1 LTAVAE
7 GGLWVFETPLVPDL
21 ALHVVVD
28 DDWTCSPPRLLA
40 LSAAELFLFERVSLI
55 LLAPVVTPLAPVKV
69 QAALRTII
77 ALVTQRAGP
86 AANAQPLAVALRAM
100 ISPSLVSTLAAL
112 SSYLSSSSSIL
123 KSFVGHLGENSEQL
137 PVR

>member
-1 LTAVAE
+1 
-7 GGLWVFETPLVPDL
+7 VFETPLVPDL
-21 ALHVVVD
+21 ALHVD
-28 DDWTCSPPRLLA
+28 DDWRCSPPRLLA
-40 LSAAELFLFERVSLI
+40 LPAAELFLFERVSLI

-123 KSFVGHLGENSEQL
+123 KSFVGHLGEDSEQL